1 MIIKNLID
9 SLSQFRFDLKE
20 KIKKIYQNSSFYDKK
35 ISRTK
40 DIAFDYKPSP
50 YLLSS
55 IVKYQ
60 KKKYKIEDF
69 ALESIW
75 QNNIKYEEFEK
86 LNNFFWF
93 FSLDLK
99 SSKKI
104 SQSVISNWI
113 NQNKRYDKKS
123 WDFDIT
129 SKRIIS
135 WLSNH
140 QLSYEDCDENFKKKF
155 NQSVQKQTNHL
166 LNEIKNLSEV
176 ENKIIGCAAI
186 ILTGLAY
193 KDDNKYLNNGL
204 NLLKRIIKSSIN
216 NQGFPKSRNIKQLV
230 LYLKYFIIIREWFK
244 ESQNTIPEYIDET
257 IYYLGQSYAFI
268 WQNIYQ
274 DLLFNGNYISNNDD
288 FDQYLKR
295 FGYVFKNEN
304 RELAGYAILK
314 NKKIILSMDIG
325 DSPSDNFSKFYQS
338 GALSFEV
345 ISNGRKLITNSGYF
359 TDTQNKLNKLSRST
373 ALQSTLSIEDH
384 SSCKYKK
391 LDKFNLVV
399 GKGVRIIKKNTIFED
414 NYWKIS
420 GSHDGYL
427 KEFKT
432 IHEREIEFYPEQMKF
447 VGFDKLL
454 RKNNSKN
461 IKFDIRFHLEPSS
474 KVMKTQDNKSIL
486 IELEDEG
493 WKFSCENFDIN
504 IDNGLYLGIKNSH
517 KENQN
522 ICVSG
527 ICKNKSQIVKWEIT
541 KLK

>member
-1 MIIKNLID
+1 MIVNN
-9 SLSQFRFDLKE
+9 LSQFYFEVKKNLKE
-20 KIKKIYQNSSFYDKK
+20 VYQNSNFYDKK
-35 ISRTK
+35 ISKTK
-40 DIAFDYKPSP
+40 NITFDYKPSP

-69 ALESIW
+69 ALETIW
-75 QNNIKYEEFEK
+75 QDNLKYKEFEK

-104 SQSVISNWI
+104 TQSVINNWI
-113 NQNKRYDKKS
+113 IKNDHYDKKS
-123 WDFDIT
+123 WGFDIT

-140 QLSYEDCDENFKKKF
+140 QLTYEDCEEEYKIKF
-155 NQSVQKQTNHL
+155 NQSIQKQTNHL

-186 ILTGLAY
+186 ILTGLSY
-193 KDDNKYLNNGL
+193 KEENNYLTDGL
-204 NLLKRIIKSSIN
+204 TLLKKIIKLSID

-230 LYLKYFIIIREWFK
+230 LYLKYFILIREWFK
-244 ESQNTIPEYIDET
+244 ESQNIIPEYIDET
-257 IYYLGQSYAFI
+257 IYYLGQNYAFI
-268 WQNIYQ
+268 WQNINQ
-274 DLLFNGNYISNNDD
+274 DIFFNGNYISNNSE

-295 FGYVFKNEN
+295 HGYVFKNEN
-304 RELAGYAILK
+304 KEIAGYAILK
-314 NKKIILSMDIG
+314 NKKIILTMDIG
-325 DSPSDNFSKFYQS
+325 GSPNNTFSKFYQS

-345 ISNGRKLITNSGYF
+345 FSNGKKLITNSGYF
-359 TDTQNKLNKLSRST
+359 LNSKNRLNKLSKST

-384 SSCKYKK
+384 SSCSYKK
-391 LDKFNLVV
+391 LDRSNLIVDN
-399 GKGVRIIKKNTIFED
+399 GINIIKKNIVFED
-414 NYWKIS
+414 NFWKIS

-427 KEFKT
+427 KKFKT

-447 VGFDKLL
+447 IGFDRLL
-454 RKNNSKN
+454 RKNESEN
-461 IKFDIRFHLEPSS
+461 IKFDIRFHLDTNS

-493 WKFSCENFDIN
+493 WKFNCENFDIN
-504 IDNGLYLGIKNSH
+504 IDNGLYLGIKNSY

-522 ICVSG
+522 ICISG
-527 ICKNKSQIVKWEIT
+527 ISSEKSQTIKWEIT
-541 KLK
+541 KI

>member
-1 MIIKNLID
+1 MTIKNIIADLGQIYF
-9 SLSQFRFDLKE
+9 SLKLSLKQF
-20 KIKKIYQNSSFYDKK
+20 YQNSDFYDKK
-35 ISRTK
+35 ISKTK
-40 DIAFDYKPSP
+40 NITFGYRPSP

-75 QNNIKYEEFEK
+75 QNNLKYEEFEK

-99 SSKKI
+99 SSKKTT
-104 SQSVISNWI
+104 QTVISNWI
-113 NQNKRYDKKS
+113 NKNHHYNKKS
-123 WDFDIT
+123 WEFDIT

-140 QLSYEDCDENFKKKF
+140 QLTYEDCEEKFKKKF
-155 NQSVQKQTNHL
+155 NQSLQKQTNHL

-176 ENKIIGCAAI
+176 ENKIVGCAAI
-186 ILTGLAY
+186 ILTGLSY
-193 KDDNKYLNNGL
+193 KEESKYLTSGL
-204 NLLKRIIKSSIN
+204 TLLKKIIKSSID
-216 NQGFPKSRNIKQLV
+216 NQGFPKSRNIKQLIF
-230 LYLKYFIIIREWFK
+230 YLKYFILIREWFK
-244 ESQNTIPEYIDET
+244 ESQNLIPEYIDET
-257 IYYLGQSYAFI
+257 IYYLGQSYFFI
-268 WQNIYQ
+268 WQNINQ
-274 DLLFNGNYISNNDD
+274 DILFNGNYISKNSE

-304 RELAGYAILK
+304 KEIAGYTILK
-314 NKKIILSMDIG
+314 NKKIILTMDIG
-325 DSPSDNFSKFYQS
+325 GSPNNNFSKFYQS

-345 ISNGRKLITNSGYF
+345 FSNGRKLITNSGYF
-359 TDTQNKLNKLSRST
+359 SNNQNKLNMLSKST
-373 ALQSTLSIEDH
+373 AFQSTLSIEDH
-384 SSCKYKK
+384 SSCDYRKS
-391 LDKFNLVV
+391 DNSNLIVN
-399 GKGVRIIKKNTIFED
+399 KGIRIIKKNLVFED
-414 NYWKIS
+414 NYWKIL
-420 GSHDGYL
+420 GAHDGYQ
-427 KEFKT
+427 KKFQT

-447 VGFDKLL
+447 IGFDKLL
-454 RKNNSKN
+454 RKDNSED
-461 IKFDIRFHLEPSS
+461 IKFDIRFHLEPSL

-504 IDNGLYLGIKNSH
+504 IDNGLYLGIKNSY

-527 ICKNKSQIVKWEIT
+527 INKKKNLIIRWEIT
-541 KLK
+541 RI

>member
-1 MIIKNLID
+1 MIINNFTNNF
-9 SLSQFRFDLKE
+9 SQFYFDLKKNLKE
-20 KIKKIYQNSSFYDKK
+20 FYQSSNFYDKR
-35 ISRTK
+35 ISKTK
-40 DIAFDYKPSP
+40 NITFEYKPSP

-69 ALESIW
+69 ALEEIW
-75 QNNIKYEEFEK
+75 QKNLNYREFEK

-99 SSKKI
+99 SSKKVT
-104 SQSVISNWI
+104 QTVVDNWI
-113 NQNKRYDKKS
+113 NKNNKYNKKS

-140 QLSYEDCDENFKKKF
+140 QLTYEDCNKDFKKRF
-155 NQSVQKQTNHL
+155 NQAIQKQTNHL

-176 ENKIIGCAAI
+176 ENKVIGCAAI

-193 KDDNKYLNNGL
+193 KDHNKYLNNGL
-204 NLLKRIIKSSIN
+204 NLLKKIIKSSISN
-216 NQGFPKSRNIKQLV
+216 NGFPKSRNIKQLIF
-230 LYLKYFIIIREWFK
+230 YLKYFIIIREWFK
-244 ESQNTIPEYIDET
+244 ESQNTIPEYIDEI
-257 IYYLGQSYAFI
+257 IYYLGQNYAFI
-268 WQNIYQ
+268 WQNINQ
-274 DLLFNGNYISNNDD
+274 DILFNGNYISNNNE

-295 FGYVFKNEN
+295 FGYAFKNEN
-304 RELAGYAILK
+304 KEIAGYAILK
-314 NKKIILSMDIG
+314 NKKIILTMDIG
-325 DSPSDNFSKFYQS
+325 ESPSNNFSKFYQS
-338 GALSFEV
+338 GALSFE
-345 ISNGRKLITNSGYF
+345 IFSNGKKLITNSGYF
-359 TDTQNKLNKLSRST
+359 ADKANKLHKLSKST

-384 SSCKYKK
+384 SSCDFKK
-391 LDKFNLVV
+391 LNKSNILIKE
-399 GKGVRIIKKNTIFED
+399 GIQIIKKNIVSED

-427 KEFKT
+427 KKFKT

-447 VGFDKLL
+447 IGFDKLL
-454 RKNNSKN
+454 RKDKSKD
-461 IKFDIRFHLEPSS
+461 IKFDIRFHLDPSS

-493 WKFSCENFDIN
+493 WKFNSENFDIN
-504 IDNGLYLGIKNSH
+504 IDNGLYLGIKNSY

-522 ICVSG
+522 ICISG
-527 ICKNKSQIVKWEIT
+527 ICKEKTQTIKWEIT
-541 KLK
+541 KL